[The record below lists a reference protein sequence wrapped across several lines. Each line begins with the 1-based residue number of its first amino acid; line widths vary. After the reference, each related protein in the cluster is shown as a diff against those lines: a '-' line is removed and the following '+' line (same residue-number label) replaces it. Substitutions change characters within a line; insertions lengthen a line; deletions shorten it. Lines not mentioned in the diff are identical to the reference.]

1 MAVTVTKP
9 VDLRAPW
16 ACDIVKGNG
25 FLDHGILEAVEFWWD
40 CSTISAMN
48 QGSVSQQ
55 VTLRLC
61 LLLCCWE
68 TAPDFCNNLW
78 LSRKLWS
85 SFPVLDVGTSYGDLF
100 IYLFF
105 WSMTDLECMHPCP
118 AISCVMF
125 GQSVCSKCCGQWW
138 VLNKL
143 LVLCTLIIYT
153 WFQILRL
160 SPALGKWGKK

>member
-25 FLDHGILEAVEFWWD
+25 FLDHGILEAVEFRWD

-78 LSRKLWS
+78 LSRKLWP
-85 SFPVLDVGTSYGDLF
+85 SFPVLDVGTSYGDLYIF
-100 IYLFF
+100 FF
-105 WSMTDLECMHPCP
+105 WAWQTWNACTHAQQLAVLCLDRVSVANAAVSDGSWTNFW
-118 AISCVMF
+118 SCVPWLSIHGF
-125 GQSVCSKCCGQWW
+125 KFWGC
-138 VLNKL
+138 L
-143 LVLCTLIIYT
+143 LL
-153 WFQILRL
+153 
-160 SPALGKWGKK
+160 